1 MRESN
6 PGRANGD
13 TPMVRT
19 ALVTAA
25 LVAAIAIPSAAPS
38 FAKAAPKAKTFYV
51 EQVVK
56 SKACYVVAY
65 KPHGKKVVDLGAS
78 SYPTLKAAIA
88 ALKANPACKPIKH
101 HHVAMTAKPKT
112 K

>member
-1 MRESN
+1 
-6 PGRANGD
+6 
-13 TPMVRT
+13 MVRN

-25 LVAAIAIPSAAPS
+25 LVAAIAIPSAVPT
-38 FAKAAPKAKTFYV
+38 FAKTAPKAKAYYV

-56 SKACYVVAY
+56 SKACYVVAF
-65 KPHGKKVVDLGAS
+65 KPHGKKVVDLGTT

-88 ALKANPACKPIKH
+88 ALKANPACAPVKH
-101 HHVAMTAKPKT
+101 HHMAMSAKPKT